1 VGDIDTAAVDSR
13 KATNDEVGTM
23 RWTVTLDGD
32 DVTLV
37 IATIIS
43 AVGISLALM

>member
-1 VGDIDTAAVDSR
+1 
-13 KATNDEVGTM
+13 M
-23 RWTVTLDGD
+23 RWKATLDGD
-32 DVTLV
+32 DVTLA

>member
-1 VGDIDTAAVDSR
+1 
-13 KATNDEVGTM
+13 M
-23 RWTVTLDGD
+23 RWKVTLDED